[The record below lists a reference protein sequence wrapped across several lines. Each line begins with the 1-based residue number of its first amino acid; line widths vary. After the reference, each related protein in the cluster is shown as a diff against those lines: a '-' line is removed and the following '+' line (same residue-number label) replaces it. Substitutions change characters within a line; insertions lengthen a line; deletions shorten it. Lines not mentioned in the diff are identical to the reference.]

1 MAVRSSLI
9 RRLSAT
15 RAAPVN
21 QASPF
26 RNFSAEHAP
35 PVKLF
40 GVHARYANA
49 TYAAASK
56 QGLLAEVETELLGFK
71 TVLGKNKA
79 FGDFLGNPT
88 VPRGDKVSSIEK
100 IFEGDK
106 TSMITQ
112 NLMSTMAANNRIAEA
127 DKVVDAYVTLMKAQ
141 RGEVDA
147 VVTSAAPLTK
157 AQTKKVTEALK
168 TQLGDVSISTVV
180 DPSILGGVTVQV
192 GDKFMD
198 LSVSSKINSYA
209 RALGAQ

>member
-1 MAVRSSLI
+1 M
-9 RRLSAT
+9 
-15 RAAPVN
+15 
-21 QASPF
+21 
-26 RNFSAEHAP
+26 
-35 PVKLF
+35 
-40 GVHARYANA
+40 G
-49 TYAAASK
+49 YAAASK